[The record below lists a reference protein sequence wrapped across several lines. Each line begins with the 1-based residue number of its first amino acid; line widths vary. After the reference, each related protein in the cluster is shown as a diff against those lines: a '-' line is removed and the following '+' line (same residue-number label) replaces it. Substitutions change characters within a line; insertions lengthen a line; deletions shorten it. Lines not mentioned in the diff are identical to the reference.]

1 VAYALNWVHFKFS
14 SGEIIAYGPI
24 IFVKFVRKSIMS
36 TAELKQILISKIQSS
51 DDINLIKEAI
61 RLFEIDHYEEPI
73 YMVSESEREAIN
85 EARQEIANGE
95 YFTDEQANRLIEAGL
110 KK

>member
-1 VAYALNWVHFKFS
+1 
-14 SGEIIAYGPI
+14 
-24 IFVKFVRKSIMS
+24 MS

-51 DDINLIKEAI
+51 DDENLIKEAI
-61 RLFEIDHYEEPI
+61 RLFEIDHDEAPV

-85 EARQEIANGE
+85 EARQEIDRGE
-95 YFTDEQANRLIEAGL
+95 YFTDEQANRLKEEWL

>member
-1 VAYALNWVHFKFS
+1 
-14 SGEIIAYGPI
+14 
-24 IFVKFVRKSIMS
+24 MS
-36 TAELKQILISKIQSS
+36 TAELKQILIGKIESS

-61 RLFEIDHYEEPI
+61 RLFEIDHFEEPV

-95 YFTDEQANRLIEAGL
+95 FFTDEQANRLIDEWL